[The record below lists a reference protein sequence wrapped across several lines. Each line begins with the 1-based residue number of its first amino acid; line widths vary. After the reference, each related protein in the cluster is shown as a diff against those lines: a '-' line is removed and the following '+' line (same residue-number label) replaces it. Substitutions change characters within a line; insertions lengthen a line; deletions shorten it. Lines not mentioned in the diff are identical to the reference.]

1 MEEFVRNQKKE
12 VEEAA
17 QRKNTRSAAAIM
29 IKSPKR
35 AKGRSKANLD
45 LEPVNYGQP
54 PPLDIRKMNQE
65 YAKEQEE

>member
-1 MEEFVRNQKKE
+1 
-12 VEEAA
+12 
-17 QRKNTRSAAAIM
+17 M